1 MVYKTAVARRAWR
14 RINFRSLPSAVAQQL
29 REEILSGWLKPG
41 ERLIEQKL
49 ADELGIG
56 QPTLRE
62 ALKELENQG
71 FVRKV
76 PNKGTYVTNLSS
88 DDLKKILEVRICLE
102 SVAIYH
108 ATRNVTEADLSEL
121 DEIVRTMDSA
131 VKALNLGSFQ
141 NADVEFHRRIWYLSG
156 NEYVGMAL
164 ERVLFGLLAFGLV
177 GQHGAD
183 TGLREA
189 VETHKQIL
197 GGVRSRDP
205 EQARAV
211 FIEAAVHDWSKS
223 RQVEV
228 NLSAGSGVP
237 SISAWHQRNPSK
249 IRG

>member
-1 MVYKTAVARRAWR
+1 MVHKTAVARRAWR

-197 GGVRSRDP
+197 EGLRSRDP

-211 FIEAAVHDWSKS
+211 FIEAIVQDWSKS

-228 NLSAGSGVP
+228 DLSAVSVP
-237 SISAWHQRNPSK
+237 SITAWHQRNPNK
-249 IRG
+249 ARE